1 MVGVDVGAAD
11 AQSSSFYAGKVLK
24 ILVGTQVGGTADTVV
39 RGLVPFLRTH
49 LPGNPTIVVQ
59 NMTGAGSNMAF
70 NYLAEKASAD
80 GLTIVFNAYQA
91 LAQAL
96 GDPSLHARFENF
108 EYLGGVS
115 DTRVNY
121 MRTDAVSGGMRRPSD
136 LMKADGIIV
145 GAYNSDDFGGMLSRL
160 SLDVLGLKH
169 KMILGYRGGADIF
182 LAMERNEIQFHNTSI
197 GTFRTRSGAFI
208 RSGSGIGLYYH
219 VSVDANGTFQKNRL
233 ITEMPAFPDLYQEV
247 YGKMPAGNS
256 WEALNWLV
264 AQAGELTYAAFAP
277 RGVADAALVEL
288 RRALSA
294 ASNDPAYIKEV
305 SGLNGIPYEFVT
317 ADRGQAIIHSL
328 AGVSPGVLN
337 TVRSTTSRR

>member
-1 MVGVDVGAAD
+1 VTRLFRLLGAVTLKGQRRHASQRRTRLLLLLTAMVGADIGAAD

-24 ILVGTQVGGTADTVV
+24 ILVGTQVGGTADSVV
-39 RGLVPFLRTH
+39 RGLIPFLRTH
-49 LPGNPTIVVQ
+49 LPGKPTIVVQ

-121 MRTDAVSGGMRRPSD
+121 MRTDAVPGGMRRPSD

-219 VSVDANGTFQKNRL
+219 VSVDTNGTSTR
-233 ITEMPAFPDLYQEV
+233 
-247 YGKMPAGNS
+247 
-256 WEALNWLV
+256 
-264 AQAGELTYAAFAP
+264 
-277 RGVADAALVEL
+277 
-288 RRALSA
+288 
-294 ASNDPAYIKEV
+294 
-305 SGLNGIPYEFVT
+305 
-317 ADRGQAIIHSL
+317 
-328 AGVSPGVLN
+328 
-337 TVRSTTSRR
+337 RSTEKCRREIPGKRSTGSWPRPVS